1 MIMTY
6 DFILTAKH
14 DKNFRSKID
23 ESILSNTSS
32 EICTDIHR
40 LTFFPESQTVT
51 ITAKSDTSP
60 FRYKIAPKKITYQ
73 ALMKML
79 NDKWDSIAPDEITDL
94 W

>member
-14 DKNFRSKID
+14 GKNFRSKID

-51 ITAKSDTSP
+51 ITAK
-60 FRYKIAPKKITYQ
+60 
-73 ALMKML
+73 
-79 NDKWDSIAPDEITDL
+79 
-94 W
+94 

>member
-1 MIMTY
+1 MIFCSAKSLSFVAYTTDTTPILSFSAHCIFPHNIIFKADMIMTY

-14 DKNFRSKID
+14 GKNFRSKID

-51 ITAKSDTSP
+51 ITA
-60 FRYKIAPKKITYQ
+60 
-73 ALMKML
+73 
-79 NDKWDSIAPDEITDL
+79 
-94 W
+94 